1 MQLMKNKKLYLTSAV
16 IYICLCS
23 YTLISFLLSNPTFKD
38 KELITLFF
46 LKMITL
52 TCPIG
57 ITFLLIYTLI
67 SDVLISLGIN
77 LTTIF
82 NLKTV
87 YIIFWFIM
95 VILGYIQWFVLL
107 PKLPKLFRFI
117 TNKYFKTKKG

>member
-1 MQLMKNKKLYLTSAV
+1 MKNKKLYLTSAV